1 MYRYHSPLIQMYQ
14 ENWPLSEWKETKT
27 QKEKQFVYKWNLN
40 THIQCSVILC
50 EFIYVDLVLTKHE
63 LGTDVPK
70 MMNYNKL

>member
-1 MYRYHSPLIQMYQ
+1 
-14 ENWPLSEWKETKT
+14 
-27 QKEKQFVYKWNLN
+27 VYKWNLN

-63 LGTDVPK
+63 LGTDVAK